1 RRAPGDGG
9 GAGAPRAAEWAAAR
23 AGGRGPPPRL
33 YRAAGACAGA
43 AARPGGGCGDHYHPR
58 RPAMSRPMRVWP
70 AKQRPEALGA
80 LSAARARDRSER
92 ATLLRARRRQ
102 AVIFAVIAAMLALLF
117 GRAAYWQIA
126 HHAELAA
133 WADAQQLRAIAVPT
147 GRGAIYDANGRLLAL
162 SVTQDTVIADP
173 DSIRSAGALE
183 TTAAR
188 LAVLVGLPPV
198 AVRRQLDVPGAYVR
212 LRDTGG
218 RLLLLSQAQSD
229 AVNAARQQGE
239 LTGVTPI
246 PEVR

>member
-1 RRAPGDGG
+1 
-9 GAGAPRAAEWAAAR
+9 
-23 AGGRGPPPRL
+23 
-33 YRAAGACAGA
+33 
-43 AARPGGGCGDHYHPR
+43 
-58 RPAMSRPMRVWP
+58 
-70 AKQRPEALGA
+70 
-80 LSAARARDRSER
+80 ER

-162 SVTQDTVIADP
+162 SVTQDTVLADP

-246 PEVR
+246 PEVRRIYPEGALAAQILGFVSLNDGRGAYGVEQQYERTLAGQSGTLYTAVDE